1 MYNLLRSRRG
11 SAAFATVIAL
21 VPLIGVVAL
30 GGEAGSWYVT
40 KQHAQNAADGAA
52 YSGALT
58 LACALASNGNCST
71 DTQTVAYRGKEFASQ
86 SAFCN
91 AGDATAYPGRQ
102 CAASL
107 PTGVSQVVAIDIGDY
122 SGGTFTT
129 PPAGNGNAVRA
140 KVSQQQPGYLAAV
153 LGLTTVNIPTQAIAK
168 VNSLPKPPCALALT
182 GTLSFQGSFNINAPN
197 CGMASDDTA
206 TNALDFTGGG
216 GTMTLGSLAA
226 AGGCSGAAKFCN
238 PALTYRAPV
247 TDPFSALDGALT
259 TLCGANPSVPAT
271 CGLSTNSKT
280 CPMFT
285 AYTSA
290 TPCTNNN
297 PKTTGNKAYTLG
309 PGTPGCPAGQT
320 TCVYFISG
328 TLTLT
333 GGSSITGPGVTFIL
347 LPGAT
352 IDTKGG
358 GTLTLSGPTS
368 APATSSLPASLQA
381 DASLF
386 EGMAFY
392 DASNAAV
399 QFGGTSNIN
408 ITGNIYA
415 PTAAVTF
422 QGDPTLN
429 LGGNKCGELV
439 AASIAFNG
447 NATFNDSGCKAAGVP
462 VLKTQLVQ
470 LVQ

>member
-1 MYNLLRSRRG
+1 MRSLLRSRRG

-40 KQHAQNAADGAA
+40 KQSAQNAADGAA
-52 YSGALT
+52 YSGGLRLACT
-58 LACALASNGNCST
+58 LAANCP
-71 DTQTVAYRGKEFASQ
+71 DTQTVAYRGKEFAAQ
-86 SAFCN
+86 NTFCN
-91 AGDATAYPGRQ
+91 AGDTTAYPGSK
-102 CAASL
+102 CATSL
-107 PTGVSQVVAIDIGDY
+107 PANVSQAVAIDIGDY

-129 PPAGNGNAVRA
+129 PPAGSGNAVRA
-140 KVSQQQPGYLAAV
+140 TVSQQQPAYLAAI
-153 LGLTTVNIPTQAIAK
+153 LGLTTVNIPAQAIAAVK
-168 VNSLPKPPCALALT
+168 SFLKPPCALALT
-182 GTLSFQGSFNINAPN
+182 GSISFQGSPNINTPG
-197 CGMASDDTA
+197 CSIASNDPA
-206 TNALDFTGGG
+206 SNALDFTGGG
-216 GTMTLGSLAA
+216 MTINLCDASGSNCGSLSAV
-226 AGGCSGAAKFCN
+226 GGCTGSSTFCGASNVHTFT
-238 PALTYRAPV
+238 PPV

-259 TLCGANPSVPAT
+259 TLCGANPSLPAT
-271 CGLSTNSKT
+271 CGLSTKSST

-285 AYTSA
+285 AYTAA

-297 PKTTGNKAYTLG
+297 AKTTGNRAYTL
-309 PGTPGCPAGQT
+309 TPG
-320 TCVYFISG
+320 VYFISG

-333 GGSSITGPGVTFIL
+333 GGSSITGTGVTFVL

-358 GTLTLSGPTS
+358 GTLTLAGPTS
-368 APATSSLPASLQA
+368 APSTSSLPAALQS

-386 EGMAFY
+386 KGMAVY

-422 QGDPTLN
+422 QGNPTLN
-429 LGGNKCGELV
+429 LGGGNSCGELV
-439 AASIAFNG
+439 AASIKWAG
-447 NATFNDSGCKAAGVP
+447 NATFDDSGCAAAGVP
-462 VLKTQLVQ
+462 LPSSQVVALVQ
-470 LVQ
+470 